1 MSAGK
6 IPGEEGGSLV
16 SQMQLQRRLASMP
29 QGGGI
34 TPLMPIS
41 PLDLAFET
49 LLTGVTHAEGV
60 DPRLAI
66 VGGMAAARYGPK
78 AAKFAD
84 VKVGG
89 YVSRQSYKK
98 GMKSAS
104 KDPMFS
110 DIDYPREVRFIRADD
125 PLAETFAGRYMP
137 DAGLNRRHY
146 ELYPQQKVWSDRAIE
161 PSIDLTERTLSS
173 LLSLN
178 IGKRIGKPDI
188 FKSKEWA
195 ESTVR
200 HESRHYKQ
208 HVEGMKRVE
217 IDAEKLR
224 KLDDSPPYDLDE
236 FNKWIPK
243 PRPSYDPSTYGYP
256 SDWGEKYSTLIKIPT
271 PKNKWPMIDKK
282 YIDKKTGNPKK
293 PSEVYEM
300 IKLEHGKKYAKR
312 YTKWYKQKVEKEIMS
327 QWDVVSGKDYYQ
339 RSIEVEARIEEISSF
354 GEKNIL
360 SARNTRAFSDL
371 KNKAGYSTGQILD
384 MVTDYRI
391 AKKKYDPSK
400 YKAKAY
406 EAKPLSFEIPLD
418 KYKKRKFKSIDIE

>member
-1 MSAGK
+1 MK
-6 IPGEEGGSLV
+6 RKEV
-16 SQMQLQRRLASMP
+16 
-29 QGGGI
+29 
-34 TPLMPIS
+34 
-41 PLDLAFET
+41 ET
-49 LLTGVTHAEGV
+49 W
-60 DPRLAI
+60 
-66 VGGMAAARYGPK
+66 
-78 AAKFAD
+78 
-84 VKVGG
+84 
-89 YVSRQSYKK
+89 
-98 GMKSAS
+98 
-104 KDPMFS
+104 
-110 DIDYPREVRFIRADD
+110 
-125 PLAETFAGRYMP
+125 
-137 DAGLNRRHY
+137 DAGLYGKGR
-146 ELYPQQKVWSDRAIE
+146 E
-161 PSIDLTERTLSS
+161 PLE
-173 LLSLN
+173 
-178 IGKRIGKPDI
+178 
-188 FKSKEWA
+188 
-195 ESTVR
+195 
-200 HESRHYKQ
+200 
-208 HVEGMKRVE
+208 
-217 IDAEKLR
+217 
-224 KLDDSPPYDLDE
+224 
-236 FNKWIPK
+236 
-243 PRPSYDPSTYGYP
+243 YGYP
-256 SDWGEKYSTLIKIPT
+256 ADYGGMYSTLIKIPT